1 MFNALEDLEFP
12 DFRPRLEAE
21 LASQL
26 SSVCALLPSLTYCS
40 EFNEV
45 QADKRNAYRNK
56 VAENKAAAQSGH
68 GDDGDAELDRDG
80 QPATKKPRLEPG
92 DSSEV
97 DASEMPEGYN
107 ETSRADDDGEDDEGH
122 GDEEEDDD
130 EEPEEPDSERL
141 EVEEPLDEAD
151 HGEAEDEALDNGDD
165 SD

>member
-1 MFNALEDLEFP
+1 VF
-12 DFRPRLEAE
+12 
-21 LASQL
+21 ASQP
-26 SSVCALLPSLTYCS
+26 LLTHCS

-45 QADKRNAYRNK
+45 QTDKRNAYRNK
-56 VAENKAAAQSGH
+56 VAESKAAAQSGH

-80 QPATKKPRLEPG
+80 QPATKKARLEPG
-92 DSSEV
+92 DSSEM

-130 EEPEEPDSERL
+130 EEQEEPDSERL
-141 EVEEPLDEAD
+141 EVDEPLEEAD